1 MPNLNLYLNQIRQLN
16 VNRNH
21 GMPAPHKPLLLLAV
35 IDLIEQEKVLN
46 NRIEPLTEFVEA
58 FLKYWN
64 LIKTERPRIFLPFYY
79 LKSDGFWHLHA
90 KENGSIYPFR
100 SMSQISENV
109 AFASFDDDLFV
120 LLTKP
125 DTREIIRQTIIE
137 TYFANEAE
145 IFRAAV
151 NENQQNFSL
160 ENLLSQQANL
170 ESETNFD
177 KPKRSRLFRGVIMR
191 LYDYTCAACR
201 FRLITLDGMTAV
213 DAAHIVPFSIS
224 HDDGIGNGLALCKLH
239 HWAFDNGLIS
249 IDDNFCLLVS
259 SAFEEGG
266 NETFAFRQL
275 KSKKIFLPR
284 QKPYFPTITNIQKH
298 REMKFQK

>member
-1 MPNLNLYLNQIRQLN
+1 
-16 VNRNH
+16 
-21 GMPAPHKPLLLLAV
+21 
-35 IDLIEQEKVLN
+35 
-46 NRIEPLTEFVEA
+46 
-58 FLKYWN
+58 
-64 LIKTERPRIFLPFYY
+64 
-79 LKSDGFWHLHA
+79 
-90 KENGSIYPFR
+90 
-100 SMSQISENV
+100 
-109 AFASFDDDLFV
+109 

-137 TYFANEAE
+137 SYFANEAE

-151 NENQQNFSL
+151 NENQHNFSL

-224 HDDGIGNGLALCKLH
+224 RDDGVGNGLALCKLH

-275 KSKKIFLPR
+275 KSQKIFLPR
-284 QKPYFPTITNIQKH
+284 QKPYFPIITNIQKH